1 MSIDPQLLVRFV
13 LGCKFQHVHVS
24 FQTKPRRE
32 ALHEPCQRGRGGQ
45 DSHQWQYSRNSTD
58 LFEVPPRAPTHARA
72 EARRRGSLTPAVAR
86 CAQVWRGRV
95 PAEQCRWQVRRDL
108 GKLPASGCPQQDGKC
123 AIATGC
129 RLAMDAV
136 RESRHWWH
144 AASHQPALLWPR

>member
-13 LGCKFQHVHVS
+13 LGCKFQHVHGS
-24 FQTKPRRE
+24 FHE

-45 DSHQWQYSRNSTD
+45 DSHQWSRFRNSND

-95 PAEQCRWQVRRDL
+95 PAEHRWQVRPDL
-108 GKLPASGCPQQDGKC
+108 GKLPASGCPQQDRKS